1 MIVRMD
7 YNFFMLLFS
16 WLWVQHP
23 VESLRNFA
31 GSWHLK
37 KVVAPQI
44 LQRVVWSPLQKRN
57 LFRSFASPTSIEASV
72 VEVKDKRPYS
82 FVQDEMRPYAM
93 KLHTTDQA
101 PKEGRQKPKTP
112 FTKWQPTRQDYL
124 QFLIDSLMVY
134 STFDKIILDHAALHS
149 LRQTGLE
156 RTEALQDDIE
166 WLLKFDPTLQ
176 RTEASS
182 RGVAY
187 VRFLHKIAAT
197 SIPRFICHFY
207 NFYFA
212 HTAGGRLIGAKM
224 ADLLLEKRQLK
235 FYQWDGDVKVMLDRT
250 RRKIDEIALA
260 WSLDDKRACLD
271 ETPSTF
277 HYGEAI
283 LSVIS
288 FPPM

>member
-1 MIVRMD
+1 M
-7 YNFFMLLFS
+7 
-16 WLWVQHP
+16 QHP

-57 LFRSFASPTSIEASV
+57 LFRSFASPTSVEASV

-224 ADLLLEKRQLK
+224 ADLLLEKKQLK